1 MELSTGAQITLAI
14 AVAEAQLTESVELDP
29 EHIFLALLKLEDIS
43 TESLRMLSP
52 SETSQAL
59 DEIRAITNFWEA
71 KGVSARRLRRRLRY
85 LVKQTQNERGKFSGH
100 RSSRGKKLFNNA
112 EEFSQRYNQDAI
124 TPAAFLI
131 CCLEMESAAISALF
145 EEMHINR
152 QDLLTAARKQFFRE
166 EKSTLSRPAQEKM
179 AQHPIAKYG
188 RDLTALARQGRLG
201 PIIGRKEEIKQIAR
215 ILVQR
220 SKNNPLLLGD
230 PGVGKTA
237 IVEGL
242 ALYAASEHAI
252 APLRDLHFV
261 EISVAALVSGAV
273 YRGQFEERVQEIIQV
288 AQEDRNLVLFLDELH
303 TLMGAGAGGSS
314 TLDAA
319 NILKPALARG
329 DIRCIGATTI
339 DEYRKHIEPDGAL
352 ARRFQII
359 WVHEPSPAE
368 TLQILQGLRPKLQEH
383 HQMEIP
389 DEALEKAVAL
399 SGRYITDGYQ
409 PDKAIT
415 VLDEACARRRLLT
428 IHARSLDEQ
437 TSRLEVEDVGQAV
450 ARRTQI
456 PLEVILLSDEER
468 LLRLEDALK
477 ERVFGQ
483 DHAVRAVAEAVRISR
498 AGLRA
503 PGKPIVLLFAGPSGT
518 GKSELAK
525 ALSEILFS
533 DPNRLI
539 TLDMTEY
546 QESHSVAKIIGSPP
560 GYVGFGDEPY
570 FVREL
575 RLHPYS
581 VVLLDEIEKAHP
593 NVLAI
598 FMQVFDEGRLT
609 DARGRRVNCSEAIF
623 ILTSNL
629 GSANAKP
636 KSPLGFRLGSEE
648 EKSQQTLLEE
658 QVREAI
664 AATLRPELI
673 NRIQEIVVFNFLSQE
688 VLYRILDIYLASL
701 ERQLTERQIRV
712 SLDNSAKDFLIQVG
726 YHPDYGARHL
736 RRAFD
741 RWVAEPLSREILRG
755 SLQRDNQVF
764 FVCQENRLVL
774 NIQSAKGV
782 KTILYQPKDDTENSS
797 DS

>member
-1 MELSTGAQITLAI
+1 MNLSPGAQIIVGLAI
-14 AVAEAQLTESVELDP
+14 AEARLTESVELSP
-29 EHIFLALLKLEDIS
+29 EHIFLALLKSEDVSADYI
-43 TESLRMLSP
+43 EGLPPPILNK
-52 SETSQAL
+52 AL
-59 DEIRAITNFWEA
+59 DEIRVVTDFWRTQGISA
-71 KGVSARRLRRRLRY
+71 KRWRRRLRY
-85 LVKQTQNERGKFSGH
+85 LVKEKQPQSGEFSGH
-100 RSSRGKKLFNNA
+100 RSPAGKKLFSKAEQLSQQNN
-112 EEFSQRYNQDAI
+112 QNAI
-124 TPAAFLI
+124 TPSSFLVA
-131 CCLEMESAAISALF
+131 CLETESEANTALF
-145 EEMHINR
+145 QEMGVSR
-152 QDLLTAARKQFFRE
+152 KELLVQAQKQFFQE
-166 EKSTLSRPAQEKM
+166 EKSTPSQLTEEKIK
-179 AQHPIAKYG
+179 QHPVAKYG

-201 PIIGRKEEIKQIAR
+201 PVIGREEEIKEIGR

-220 SKNNPLLLGD
+220 GKNNPLLLGD

-242 ALYAASEHAI
+242 ALYAASEHAV
-252 APLRDLHFV
+252 APLRDFHFV
-261 EISVAALVSGAV
+261 EISMAALISGAM
-273 YRGQFEERVQEIIQV
+273 YRGQFEERLQEVIEG
-288 AQEDRNLVLFLDELH
+288 AQRDRNLILFLDELH
-303 TLMGAGAGGSS
+303 TMMGAGAAGSS

-352 ARRFQII
+352 ARRFQIV
-359 WVHEPSPAE
+359 WVNEPNPAE
-368 TLQILQGLRPKLQEH
+368 TLQILKGLRPKLQEH
-383 HQMEIP
+383 HQIEIP
-389 DEALEKAVAL
+389 DETLEKAVAL

-428 IHARSLDEQ
+428 IHPQSLSGQ
-437 TSRLEVEDVGQAV
+437 TSRLEVEDVGQVV

-456 PLEVILLSDEER
+456 PAEVILASDEER
-468 LLRLEDALK
+468 LLRLEEELK
-477 ERVFGQ
+477 KRVLGQ
-483 DHAVRAVAEAVRISR
+483 DQAVRTTAEAIRISR
-498 AGLRA
+498 AGLRT

-525 ALSEILFS
+525 ALSETLFF

-560 GYVGFGDEPY
+560 GYVGFGEEPY
-570 FVREL
+570 LVREL

-593 NVLAI
+593 GVLTV

-609 DARGRRVNCSEAIF
+609 DARGRRINCAEAIF

-629 GSANAKP
+629 GAATVKP
-636 KSPLGFRLGSEE
+636 KSPLGFRLGNEE

-658 QVREAI
+658 QVRKAI
-664 AATLRPELI
+664 VAGLRPELL
-673 NRIQEIVVFNFLSQE
+673 NRIQEVVVFNFLSQE
-688 VLYRILDIYLASL
+688 VLYRILDIYLSGL
-701 ERQLTERQIRV
+701 EKQLADRQIRV
-712 SLDNSAKDFLIQVG
+712 ALDDSAKDFLIQVG

-741 RWVAEPLSREILRG
+741 RWVAEPLSREILAGR
-755 SLQRDNQVF
+755 LQAGANVR
-764 FVCQENRLVL
+764 FVLENAEMALR
-774 NIQSAKGV
+774 ISTAGGV
-782 KTILYQPKDDTENSS
+782 KTVIYQPPEDT
-797 DS
+797 